1 MRDSMLILFAP
12 AIVCAVWAAA
22 YTFGVH
28 GDRWVISFLVALCA
42 AYVASEVERQ
52 RRWDRAP

>member
-1 MRDSMLILFAP
+1 MLVLFAP
-12 AIVCAVWAAA
+12 AIVCAVWALA
-22 YTFGVH
+22 YTAGVH
-28 GDRWVISFLVALCA
+28 GDQVGHQLPHRAVR

>member
-1 MRDSMLILFAP
+1 MSMLVLFAP

-42 AYVASEVERQ
+42 YVASEVERQ